1 MLGTKRPASTGTGPL
16 PPRGP
21 APSPPAGTA
30 TLRWLRLSGPQGWDT
45 GPLPA
50 EGSCAPAPVPSQ
62 VPPHLWPCSHVPT
75 HLTRC
80 PCNCLCPPCLS
91 RCPHTQ
97 PGVSIPDLVPAC
109 PPTCHHARSHPP
121 HPGQVFPTSQV
132 SPRLQSCWLGVP
144 MPGKMSPCS
153 LHCMTHCMCPPANQL
168 PQTSHLTR
176 PGAAA
181 RRQRGGGDSIYCRP
195 QLAARMESIQGR
207 SSVTRA

>member
-109 PPTCHHARSHPP
+109 PPTCHHARSHLPP
-121 HPGQVFPTSQV
+121 PRPGVPNQPGVTTPPV
-132 SPRLQSCWLGVP
+132 MLARCPHAWKNVP
-144 MPGKMSPCS
+144 MPTACPCPQPCVLQPTSCPRPPIS
-153 LHCMTHCMCPPANQL
+153 LALVPQQGGSVVGVTVFIAGLSWPPGW
-168 PQTSHLTR
+168 SR
-176 PGAAA
+176 S
-181 RRQRGGGDSIYCRP
+181 RGG
-195 QLAARMESIQGR
+195 AR
-207 SSVTRA
+207 